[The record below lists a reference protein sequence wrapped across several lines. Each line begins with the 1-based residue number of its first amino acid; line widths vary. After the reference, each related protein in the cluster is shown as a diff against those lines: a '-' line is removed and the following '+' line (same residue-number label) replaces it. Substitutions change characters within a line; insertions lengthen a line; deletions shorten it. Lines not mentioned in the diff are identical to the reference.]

1 MNIILCFLF
10 FLLIIIVFY
19 DKKGIPIFL
28 YHQVNPMSNV
38 SPELFEEHLKII
50 KKFNMNSLTIS
61 EYFSKKP
68 KKNSILITF
77 DDGYFDNYKYVFPLL
92 KKYNIKATIFLNT
105 LYIAEKREFEPKI
118 ELNYEAN
125 YEAIKNFLKCG
136 VGFSEQYLSWEEIR
150 EMYDSGLLD
159 FQAHSHKHTAMF
171 TDSKILDF
179 SKKDK
184 MDYTD
189 IYLYGEAED
198 NFPIFSKRGEYTGLA
213 LKIKKEFF
221 NIFKN
226 FFNEQL
232 INIADKKQQ
241 LILAQNFIDKN
252 KEYFSK
258 ETEEEYKKRVQGEFL
273 ENKSLIEKNLGNKV
287 QFFCWPWGH
296 RSNETIKIL
305 KDFGVLGFISTKKGT
320 NSPEANWNMIRRIE
334 LRNYTTSKFKLNL
347 LVARNLILGKIY
359 GFLS

>member
-1 MNIILCFLF
+1 MTIVLCFLF
-10 FLLIIIVFY
+10 LLIAIIFY
-19 DKKGIPIFL
+19 NKKGIPIFL
-28 YHQVNPMSNV
+28 YHQVNPLSNV
-38 SPELFEEHLKII
+38 TPELFEEHLKII
-50 KKFNMNSLTIS
+50 EKLNMNTLTIS
-61 EYFSKKP
+61 EYYSKKP
-68 KKNSILITF
+68 SKNSILITF

-92 KKYNIKATIFLNT
+92 KKYNMKATIFLNT
-105 LYIAEKREFEPKI
+105 LYIADKREFEPKI

-125 YEAIKNFLKCG
+125 YEAIKNFLKSG
-136 VGFSEQYLSWEEIR
+136 IGFSEQYLSWEEIK

-198 NFPIFSKRGEYTGLA
+198 NFPIFSKRGEYTGPA
-213 LKIKKEFF
+213 LIIKKDFF
-221 NIFKN
+221 YIFKN

-232 INIADKKQQ
+232 VNITDKKQQ
-241 LILAQNFIDKN
+241 LIAAQNFIDIN
-252 KEYFSK
+252 KKYFSK
-258 ETEEEYKKRVQGEFL
+258 ETEEEYIKRIQNEFL
-273 ENKSLIEKNLGNKV
+273 ENKNLIEKKIGNNV

-296 RSNETIKIL
+296 RNNRTIKIL
-305 KDFGVLGFISTKKGT
+305 KNLGVIGFISTKKGT
-320 NSPEANWNMIRRIE
+320 NSPEANWDMIRRIE
-334 LRNYTTSKFKLNL
+334 LRNYTVSKFKLNL
-347 LVARNLILGKIY
+347 FVARNLILGKIY

>member
-1 MNIILCFLF
+1 MSIIFCFL
-10 FLLIIIVFY
+10 LLLMVIIFY
-19 DKKGIPIFL
+19 NKKGIPIFL
-28 YHQVNPMSNV
+28 YHQVNSLSNV
-38 SPELFEEHLKII
+38 TPELFEEHLKII
-50 KKFNMNSLTIS
+50 EKLKMKTLTIS
-61 EYFSKKP
+61 EYYSKKTS
-68 KKNSILITF
+68 KNSILITF

-92 KKYNIKATIFLNT
+92 KKYNMKATIFLNT
-105 LYIAEKREFEPKI
+105 LYIADKRKFEPKI

-125 YEAIKNFLKCG
+125 YEAIKNFIESG
-136 VGFSEQYLSWEEIR
+136 IGFSEQYLSWEEIK

-198 NFPIFSKRGEYTGLA
+198 NFPIFSKRGEYTGPA
-213 LKIKKEFF
+213 LIIKREFF
-221 NIFKN
+221 NIFRN

-232 INIADKKQQ
+232 VNITDKKQQ
-241 LILAQNFIDKN
+241 LIAAQNFIDIN
-252 KEYFSK
+252 KKYFSK
-258 ETEEEYKKRVQGEFL
+258 ETEEEYIKRIQNEFL
-273 ENKSLIEKNLGNKV
+273 ENKNLIEKKIGTNV

-296 RSNETIKIL
+296 RNNKTIEIL
-305 KDFGVLGFISTKKGT
+305 KDLGVIGFISTKKGT
-320 NSPEANWNMIRRIE
+320 NSPKANWNLIRRIE
-334 LRNYTTSKFKLNL
+334 LRNYTVSKFKLNL
-347 LVARNLILGKIY
+347 LIARNLILGKIY